1 MGEKGMGAMD
11 DWLKLIAVSGAVVAM
26 LFGMYHV
33 FASLKARESGFG
45 RDSLR
50 AIGLVLFLP
59 SLVILAVATNF
70 KPETIAALLGTVA
83 GYVLS
88 SSDEKKEKTTTTDK
102 TTTDKVEKKDGTTE
116 PAKL

>member
-1 MGEKGMGAMD
+1 M
-11 DWLKLIAVSGAVVAM
+11 DWLKLIGVSGAVVAM
-26 LFGMYHV
+26 LFGLYQV
-33 FASLKARESGFG
+33 FAGLKARGSGFG

-59 SLVILAVATNF
+59 SLVILAITTAF

-88 SSDEKKEKTTTTDK
+88 SSGPAPSTPVPPAPPPPVTTS
-102 TTTDKVEKKDGTTE
+102 
-116 PAKL
+116 ASN